1 MPLQN
6 ATKSKAALSGKKGS
20 QTVYQFRKT
29 GGGDTSFA
37 QYVEHLPEA
46 FITHRVSVDVY
57 PDMLQ
62 RLTFMEI

>member
-46 FITHRVSVDVY
+46 FTVSLWMY
-57 PDMLQ
+57 T
-62 RLTFMEI
+62 LTCCRGSLLWRSE